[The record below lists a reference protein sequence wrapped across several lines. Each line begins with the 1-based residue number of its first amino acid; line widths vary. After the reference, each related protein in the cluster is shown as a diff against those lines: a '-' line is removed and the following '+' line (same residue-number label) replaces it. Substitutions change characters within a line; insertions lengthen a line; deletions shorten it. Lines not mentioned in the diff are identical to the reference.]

1 MVNTITFAGLLYVL
15 IVVRTAVRAAC
26 VAFIIAVGPARVY
39 AGAHWPSDVLGGYL
53 IGAVLLVVIV
63 RFYRTRV
70 SGGGEVGRVVE
81 YRGDG

>member
-15 IVVRTAVRAAC
+15 IVVRTAVRA
-26 VAFIIAVGPARVY
+26 AFIIAVGPARVY